1 MSIDKAEVS
10 NASSFDSASLETWNR
25 HPAHL
30 ELDLADY
37 KKIERKARLKMDI
50 QVVPLCL
57 VLYLLSFL
65 DRTNISQ
72 AVIDGGPDDP
82 GLMTTLGMSSND
94 YSIALTILYPTYIV
108 FEIPLTL
115 LVKRFGARYWI
126 PTLVIMWGIVET
138 LQGLVTSKTG
148 LYINRIFLGAAEGGI
163 LPAISTYLTFLY
175 TPREQQ
181 FRQAFFFTGAS
192 LSGAFSGLLAAAIR
206 NMAGIG
212 NQHGW
217 QWIFYLEGI
226 FTVLFGILC
235 LFLLPNNAESCM
247 LLTEDERH
255 VLKHRMATPTET
267 YVEREELNEKLR
279 QLQEEKE
286 EPIYIDSPWYRDFF
300 RTFKDPIIM
309 ILCAVSFCASL
320 PLSSIAYF
328 SPTIVKQMGDYS
340 PIQAMLM
347 SCPPFAASFAYSL
360 VISVVSDRLRNR
372 YLSTM
377 IGFGLCVIGLSVVM
391 GCEYGPHRYAGI
403 VLLTCGSY
411 STPPALFTWIA
422 NNSAGYY
429 KRATGLALSVIYTQF
444 AGLTS
449 AWLFKTNE
457 EAPKFTRG
465 VATNLSISVLAMLM
479 VTAAWFLVITERKRR
494 EQGKRDYRVL
504 DLYKTKHWTKE
515 KMREY
520 LGDDHP
526 EYILEA

>member
-206 NMAGIG
+206 NMPVSEISMVG
-212 NQHGW
+212 NG
-217 QWIFYLEGI
+217 
-226 FTVLFGILC
+226 
-235 LFLLPNNAESCM
+235 
-247 LLTEDERH
+247 
-255 VLKHRMATPTET
+255 
-267 YVEREELNEKLR
+267 
-279 QLQEEKE
+279 
-286 EPIYIDSPWYRDFF
+286 
-300 RTFKDPIIM
+300 
-309 ILCAVSFCASL
+309 
-320 PLSSIAYF
+320 SS
-328 SPTIVKQMGDYS
+328 T
-340 PIQAMLM
+340 
-347 SCPPFAASFAYSL
+347 
-360 VISVVSDRLRNR
+360 
-372 YLSTM
+372 
-377 IGFGLCVIGLSVVM
+377 
-391 GCEYGPHRYAGI
+391 
-403 VLLTCGSY
+403 
-411 STPPALFTWIA
+411 
-422 NNSAGYY
+422 
-429 KRATGLALSVIYTQF
+429 
-444 AGLTS
+444 
-449 AWLFKTNE
+449 
-457 EAPKFTRG
+457 
-465 VATNLSISVLAMLM
+465 
-479 VTAAWFLVITERKRR
+479 
-494 EQGKRDYRVL
+494 
-504 DLYKTKHWTKE
+504 
-515 KMREY
+515 
-520 LGDDHP
+520 
-526 EYILEA
+526 

>member
-1 MSIDKAEVS
+1 M
-10 NASSFDSASLETWNR
+10 
-25 HPAHL
+25 
-30 ELDLADY
+30 
-37 KKIERKARLKMDI
+37 
-50 QVVPLCL
+50 
-57 VLYLLSFL
+57 
-65 DRTNISQ
+65 
-72 AVIDGGPDDP
+72 
-82 GLMTTLGMSSND
+82 
-94 YSIALTILYPTYIV
+94 
-108 FEIPLTL
+108 
-115 LVKRFGARYWI
+115 
-126 PTLVIMWGIVET
+126 
-138 LQGLVTSKTG
+138 
-148 LYINRIFLGAAEGGI
+148 
-163 LPAISTYLTFLY
+163 
-175 TPREQQ
+175 
-181 FRQAFFFTGAS
+181 
-192 LSGAFSGLLAAAIR
+192 
-206 NMAGIG
+206 
-212 NQHGW
+212 
-217 QWIFYLEGI
+217 
-226 FTVLFGILC
+226 
-235 LFLLPNNAESCM
+235 
-247 LLTEDERH
+247 
-255 VLKHRMATPTET
+255 
-267 YVEREELNEKLR
+267 
-279 QLQEEKE
+279 
-286 EPIYIDSPWYRDFF
+286 
-300 RTFKDPIIM
+300 
-309 ILCAVSFCASL
+309 
-320 PLSSIAYF
+320 
-328 SPTIVKQMGDYS
+328 
-340 PIQAMLM
+340 
-347 SCPPFAASFAYSL
+347 
-360 VISVVSDRLRNR
+360 ISVVSDRLRNR